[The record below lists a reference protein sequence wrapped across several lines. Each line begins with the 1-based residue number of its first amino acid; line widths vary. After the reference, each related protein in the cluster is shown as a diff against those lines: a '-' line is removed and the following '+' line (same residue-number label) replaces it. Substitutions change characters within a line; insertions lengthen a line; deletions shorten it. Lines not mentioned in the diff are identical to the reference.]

1 MLMVSGGKLAFE
13 KSLIESVPFV
23 NVKLTQP
30 TEFLIAIRQ
39 VIIAVV
45 RGYLLIAV
53 ARGCSFLASANFR
66 HIGGEPLVR

>member
-1 MLMVSGGKLAFE
+1 VFE
-13 KSLIESVPFV
+13 KSFIESVPFV

-45 RGYLLIAV
+45 RGCLLN
-53 ARGCSFLASANFR
+53 CSGSGLFLP
-66 HIGGEPLVR
+66 GECKL